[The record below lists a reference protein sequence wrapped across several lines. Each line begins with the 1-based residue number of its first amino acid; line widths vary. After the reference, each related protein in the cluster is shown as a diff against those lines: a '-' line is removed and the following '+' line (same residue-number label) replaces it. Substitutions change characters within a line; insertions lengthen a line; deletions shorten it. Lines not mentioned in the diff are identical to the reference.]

1 MTAIVGASVAQTVKD
16 EIAADPRKAGGVYYA
31 YNYEA
36 QDYTPA
42 PKGYKP
48 FYISHYGRHG
58 SRWLLHRHTY
68 EELKQTLDKAAEAGA
83 LTPYGL
89 EVRQRYAKVFDNGRY
104 RAGELSPLGVE
115 QHRQI
120 AERMYRNYPEIL
132 RKPIHIEAV
141 ATVYSRCI
149 LSMAAFSERLKELN
163 PRLDITRTAGEM
175 TTKYLNFYNTV
186 SDTKLSPV
194 YLDFMAKGD
203 WRKVHNARKKEVVT
217 DRFISALFADKEYAS
232 KIDSFDLMKRLGE
245 VAADMQN
252 VDAGVSFADLF
263 TPDEMYALWEWDN
276 YFYYVTRGPSPI
288 ATGHSAYYAKVL
300 LDDIITR
307 ADRAIEAGIPT
318 ADLRFGHDGNI
329 MSFTHLMRLKFCSAK
344 VTDYHKVADA
354 WVDYKVSPMAA
365 NLQLIFYRKAGSPET
380 LVKFLYNEQE
390 VLIELPT
397 DTAPYYRWDAV
408 RKYYRDIMESL
419 RAEDFE

>member
-1 MTAIVGASVAQTVKD
+1 MKMKFKYLFIALFLPFLSLSAQTTKEEVMKN
-16 EIAADPRKAGGVYYA
+16 ILQAGSTYYS
-31 YNYEA
+31 YPGPSGKL
-36 QDYTPA
+36 TPA

-104 RAGELSPLGVE
+104 RAGELSPLGVK

-175 TTKYLNFYNTV
+175 TTTYLNFYNTV
-186 SDTKLSPV
+186 S
-194 YLDFMAKGD
+194 
-203 WRKVHNARKKEVVT
+203 
-217 DRFISALFADKEYAS
+217 
-232 KIDSFDLMKRLGE
+232 
-245 VAADMQN
+245 
-252 VDAGVSFADLF
+252 
-263 TPDEMYALWEWDN
+263 
-276 YFYYVTRGPSPI
+276 
-288 ATGHSAYYAKVL
+288 
-300 LDDIITR
+300 
-307 ADRAIEAGIPT
+307 
-318 ADLRFGHDGNI
+318 
-329 MSFTHLMRLKFCSAK
+329 
-344 VTDYHKVADA
+344 
-354 WVDYKVSPMAA
+354 
-365 NLQLIFYRKAGSPET
+365 
-380 LVKFLYNEQE
+380 
-390 VLIELPT
+390 
-397 DTAPYYRWDAV
+397 
-408 RKYYRDIMESL
+408 
-419 RAEDFE
+419 